1 MLEDNRIIWMKC
13 AENVT
18 TYAQASHKLK
28 EESQQ
33 CNLTGLHTCL
43 DLTLCLSLKLNIL

>member
-1 MLEDNRIIWMKC
+1 MLEDNRISWMKC
-13 AENVT
+13 AKNVT

-33 CNLTGLHTCL
+33 CNLKDLHICF
-43 DLTLCLSLKLNIL
+43 DLTLCLSLKLNRL